1 MGGLGGRMTYLYLKA
16 IHIIFVVTWFAG
28 LFYMPRLFIYNVE
41 ANDKPQE
48 IRDALHGQ
56 FNIMMKRLWYG
67 ITWPSAIITLVMG
80 LWVLIYNKWHL
91 ILFDKAGVWL
101 LLKLI
106 LVVFLYL
113 YHFSLGAILK
123 QQLKGVF
130 KYTSDQLRLWN
141 EAATILLITIVI
153 LVEVQNG
160 MSLVWGIV
168 GTIALIA
175 ILMLAI
181 KIYKRVR
188 TKN

>member
-1 MGGLGGRMTYLYLKA
+1 MTYLYLKA

-41 ANDKPQE
+41 ANDKAQAV
-48 IRDALHGQ
+48 RDALHSQ
-56 FNIMMKRLWYG
+56 FNVMMKRLWYG
-67 ITWPSAIITLVMG
+67 ITWPSAIITFVMG
-80 LWVLIYNKWHL
+80 LWVLIYNKWYL
-91 ILFDKAGVWL
+91 TLFDKAGLWL

-106 LVVFLYL
+106 LVILLYC
-113 YHFSLGAILK
+113 YHFSLDVILK

-141 EAATILLITIVI
+141 EAATILLITIVM

-168 GTIALIA
+168 GTIILIA
-175 ILMLAI
+175 LLMLAI
-181 KIYKRVR
+181 KIYKRIRMKKVD
-188 TKN
+188 